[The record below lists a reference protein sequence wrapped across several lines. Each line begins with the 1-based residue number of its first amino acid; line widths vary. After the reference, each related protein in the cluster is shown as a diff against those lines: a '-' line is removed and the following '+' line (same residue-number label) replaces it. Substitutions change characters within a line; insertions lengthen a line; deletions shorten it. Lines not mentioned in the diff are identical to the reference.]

1 MSWAVE
7 TAAPSLASFSGNALP
22 SPAAYGHSR
31 PASSLSSSSRRD
43 HAPPQPQHSDAAVGW
58 NGSAR
63 RSDSSERSGLR
74 LSRRGDEA
82 GAFEGG
88 GALGE
93 RSHSASRRDIAT
105 TAVSHRPLSSHSSTA
120 SPRRPEHRFGTA
132 TSAPRPPSSHSITS
146 SAHPPALS
154 SPPTQYTPY
163 TPSAFGSTA
172 ESAFDF
178 DALLG
183 PRPAQASSTSPPSS
197 EDDRRR
203 VAAEPQLHGLGFS
216 AGASE
221 RPSGELGGT
230 SGELD
235 IDEDEGDESWLHL
248 HRHSSGGVGVSSSS
262 ILRAPPT
269 SPPLSQGSPLPTSV
283 PQPGASSSGSGGG
296 GARPTTSFGSP
307 LSPLVAPF
315 SPASTSLGGGQ
326 GSPWS
331 GPSSN
336 VGARLGLG
344 LREREASW
352 NSAIGGSSPLPLD
365 ARTFAPPAQ
374 HPGYPVDLIPSIGSQ
389 TSFASPPLAD
399 RCLGE
404 QYQSSAYSS
413 QPSHLPF
420 VSHPQ
425 HDSVDLPFVSSAP
438 FISAAMSQTDSR
450 EGYIPSLLKKERE
463 MPADKGGY
471 VRAAYSERSSYLSMG
486 GSMGGSGNPH
496 TFAAPSASNTP
507 AGAARTGGDRS
518 GGPGSVSGAESIP
531 TEEISTVFVVGFPE
545 DMLEREFQNMFLFAD
560 GFEAATLKVP
570 LATVAVREW
579 EKELGGM
586 GGSDAGGAGSLMH
599 PSTTVAYEDSF
610 GNTPL
615 ESAANGSNV
624 SLPLPGLPPHLN
636 PALASKD
643 LFGPTREAT
652 GSPASV
658 TGAPGSTTS
667 SANTRKQIIGFARFR
682 TRQQAVEAAEMLNG
696 KKVDSEKGSVLKA
709 EMAKKNLHT
718 KRSAAVALGAASP
731 FAAEQPVPFLASGL
745 PSTSMAA
752 LVAPS
757 APAPPAPA
765 SAPQGLPAASSPTTM
780 SMPGS
785 GPSIPLSALDSDTLH
800 KLANSGN
807 VNPAVL
813 AEIARQTAAA
823 AAAASSHPV
832 PVQEREKEKDDRL
845 GMSAYDAFHS
855 VPPQGPVSRRE
866 YFDDPSSAL
875 LDHIHPHSPSSKASA
890 SPPRPAGMN
899 LAGAFGGPKSMLQQL
914 DEGVDDLHRAL
925 PSLEGPYPRPPTS
938 DLPFP
943 THPHPLSPPLESIHQ
958 PLRERQPSY
967 QPTAGASPYSTFQQ
981 PLAQMGG
988 YPSVGLAGIPRT
1000 QNPADMNAPKNTLY
1014 VGGLPA
1020 VLPSLTG
1027 PFSASHLEDSL
1038 RNAFSRCPG
1047 FKRLQFRSKSNGP
1060 IVFVEFED
1068 TAYATKAM
1076 NELYG
1081 HTLGG
1086 LVKGGIRLSYSKNP
1100 LGVRSNGMPS
1110 GNPSSLPGSTQF
1122 DPSLHGGYVPYSTST
1137 PPFAGASYDP
1147 HRRPPDPIYGA
1158 TAYPSPHHGGPP
1170 PPLGMLDRSPPPL
1183 PSAAST
1189 TPYGQVGGSTSPSAG
1204 QFGSSFSPFGF
1215 NG

>member
-7 TAAPSLASFSGNALP
+7 TAAPSLASFSGNVLP

-43 HAPPQPQHSDAAVGW
+43 HAQPQPQHAAAALGW

-63 RSDSSERSGLR
+63 RSDSIERSGSR

-82 GAFEGG
+82 
-88 GALGE
+88 
-93 RSHSASRRDIAT
+93 AT
-105 TAVSHRPLSSHSSTA
+105 ATASHRPLSSQSSTA
-120 SPRRPEHRFGTA
+120 SPRRSEHQFGTA
-132 TSAPRPPSSHSITS
+132 TAAPRPPSSHSITS
-146 SAHPPALS
+146 SSHQHALS

-163 TPSAFGSTA
+163 TSSAFGSAA

-197 EDDRRR
+197 EDDRQRL
-203 VAAEPQLHGLGFS
+203 AAKSQLQGLGFS

-230 SGELD
+230 FGELYV
-235 IDEDEGDESWLHL
+235 DEDEGDESWLH
-248 HRHSSGGVGVSSSS
+248 HRHSSRGAGASSSS
-262 ILRAPPT
+262 VLPTHPT

-283 PQPGASSSGSGGG
+283 SQPGVSSSGSGGG
-296 GARPTTSFGSP
+296 GARATSFGSP

-315 SPASTSLGGGQ
+315 SPASLNFGGGQ
-326 GSPWS
+326 GIPWS

-336 VGARLGLG
+336 VKGRLGLG

-352 NSAIGGSSPLPLD
+352 NSAIGATSPLPLD
-365 ARTFAPPAQ
+365 ALTFSAPAQ
-374 HPGYPVDLIPSIGSQ
+374 RPGYPTDSIPSFSSH
-389 TSFASPPLAD
+389 TSFASPPLTH

-404 QYQSSAYSS
+404 QSQSTAYPS
-413 QPSHLPF
+413 QPSHSPF
-420 VSHPQ
+420 VSHPP
-425 HDSVDLPFVSSAP
+425 HDSVDLPFVSSGP
-438 FISAAMSQTDSR
+438 FISAAMSQAGSR

-471 VRAAYSERSSYLSMG
+471 VRAAYSERSSYLG
-486 GSMGGSGNPH
+486 TGGSGNPH
-496 TFAAPSASNTP
+496 AFAASSASNTP
-507 AGAARTGGDRS
+507 LGAARTGGDRS

-570 LATVAVREW
+570 LATAAVREW

-586 GGSDAGGAGSLMH
+586 GGSDAGGIGSSIH
-599 PSTTVAYEDSF
+599 PSAAAAYEDSF

-615 ESAANGSNV
+615 DSAANGSNV

-643 LFGPTREAT
+643 LFGPAREAT

-658 TGAPGSTTS
+658 AGAPGSTTS
-667 SANTRKQIIGFARFR
+667 SSNTRKQIIGFARFR

-696 KKVDSEKGSVLKA
+696 KKIDSEKGSMLKA

-718 KRSAAVALGAASP
+718 KRSAAVALAAASSS
-731 FAAEQPVPFLASGL
+731 AAEQPFPSLPSGL
-745 PSTSMAA
+745 TSTSM
-752 LVAPS
+752 VAHS
-757 APAPPAPA
+757 APPVSAPPAPG
-765 SAPQGLPAASSPTTM
+765 STPQGPPAVSSPPT

-785 GPSIPLSALDSDTLH
+785 GPSIPLSALDSDTLQ

-823 AAAASSHPV
+823 AASSHAV
-832 PVQEREKEKDDRL
+832 PVQEREREKDDRL
-845 GMSAYDAFHS
+845 PMSAYDAFHS
-855 VPPQGPVSRRE
+855 VPPQPIPRRE
-866 YFDDPSSAL
+866 YYDDPSAAL
-875 LDHIHPHSPSSKASA
+875 FDPIHPHSPSSKSSA
-890 SPPRPAGMN
+890 SPPRPSGMN

-925 PSLEGPYPRPPTS
+925 PSLERSYPRPTTS
-938 DLPFP
+938 ELPFP

-967 QPTAGASPYSTFQQ
+967 QATAGASPYSTFQPQ
-981 PLAQMGG
+981 LVPGARMGPTPLGPGGPSPHALAAQQQAQVGG

-1110 GNPSSLPGSTQF
+1110 GNPPSLSGSTQL
-1122 DPSLHGGYVPYSTST
+1122 DPSLHGGYVPYSTTT

-1170 PPLGMLDRSPPPL
+1170 QPLVMLDRSPPPL
-1183 PSAAST
+1183 PASST
-1189 TPYGQVGGSTSPSAG
+1189 APYGQMSGSTSPAAG